1 MIIGGV
7 AGIVG
12 LVLAVG
18 LTVFVVMRRKNSSGG
33 GSNGRDN
40 PPTPRPLPF
49 PNTPVLGQQ
58 HAPPPASIMLPP
70 NNGIGR
76 FGRYNRSVG
85 GVNGMPGSPPSG
97 GGGGGGGG
105 GGLSLPAGAMRPAG
119 SLQLPPGIA
128 SGAGVGPSSPPGAS
142 GMANLTR
149 INPQVR
155 HLENA

>member
-7 AGIVG
+7 AGIVA

-18 LTVFVVMRRKNSSGG
+18 LTVFVVMRRKNSRVA
-33 GSNGRDN
+33 NGRDS

-49 PNTPVLGQQ
+49 PNTPMLGQQ

-76 FGRYNRSVG
+76 FGRYNRSFG
-85 GVNGMPGSPPSG
+85 GGAPGSPPSG
-97 GGGGGGGG
+97 PTGGG

-128 SGAGVGPSSPPGAS
+128 GGGTGMRQDGPSGFNTPPGAS